1 MEVAAPEI
9 VRILIGRAQFG
20 DGKMEAAKYILERI
34 APSCRGRLVEIEGF
48 EVRTPADVPAA
59 LASLA
64 TAIGDGVITIE
75 EGTAAGNLLQTF
87 LGTYETAHRLAG
99 R

>member
-1 MEVAAPEI
+1 MRKFESRPPGQHGGGKIYPRTHSPKPSRRLIEV
-9 VRILIGRAQFG
+9 
-20 DGKMEAAKYILERI
+20 
-34 APSCRGRLVEIEGF
+34 EGI

-87 LGTYETAHRLAG
+87 LGTYETAHRLAKSLDPAAL
-99 R
+99 